1 MNINIAIIQ
10 PLGYVHSLVFVD
22 VARALRHGLR
32 RIGITAHITKNRLR
46 ADCTNW
52 ILGGHLAL
60 RPEQIAGH
68 RCVIVNLEQMGHGG
82 AALTDEYLHLLKSH
96 PVLDYDAANLAAYRL
111 PGLPTGLFEF
121 SHASYLERPAPSLR
135 DRKIDL
141 LFYGSVND
149 RRRELFRQIEASGV
163 AVTCFDKPIYTEE
176 RDHYIRNA
184 KAILNCSFYE
194 AHRFEQVRA
203 FHCLSLGTP
212 VVCERILGQAIP
224 KRFQESCFFFD
235 PNDRAAFFG
244 REFRGGDFFGEAD
257 RRLAGWR
264 ASTPVGDMA
273 LMGFIKETEAYLDQ
287 KAKGPAGPW
296 QPTRIN
302 LGSGKDY
309 RLGWL
314 NVDVDASVQPDL
326 VLDLSRPIQ
335 FPIRLRSE
343 LGGEVELVPGSVEE
357 FFADNV
363 LEHVPDLPRLMTQV
377 LALLRT
383 GGRFVV
389 QVPYEGAPT
398 AWQDPTHVRAF
409 NQNSWLYYTDW
420 FWYLG
425 WFEHRFQVETLEW
438 QDVQMKPCERPSAAF
453 IKVILQ
459 KVETTPWE
467 RTIART
473 MRSNFG
479 GIPEDL

>member
-1 MNINIAIIQ
+1 MRINIAIIQ
-10 PLGYVHSLVFVD
+10 PLGYVHSLGFVD
-22 VARALRHGLR
+22 IARALRHELR

-46 ADCTNW
+46 GDCTNW

-60 RPEQIAGH
+60 LPEQIAGN
-68 RCVIVNLEQMGHGG
+68 RCVIVNLEQMGQAG
-82 AALTDEYLHLLKSH
+82 ASLPDEYRHLLKSH
-96 PVLDYDAANLAAYRL
+96 PVLDYDAGNLGAYRT
-111 PGLPTGLFEF
+111 PGLPVGLFEF
-121 SHASYLERPAPSLR
+121 SHASYLDQPAPPLR
-135 DRKIDL
+135 VREIDL
-141 LFYGSVND
+141 LFYGSVNE
-149 RRRELFRQIEASGV
+149 RRRALFRQIEAAGV
-163 AVTCFDKPIYTEE
+163 PVTCFDKPIYTEE

-184 KAILNCSFYE
+184 KGVLNCSFYG
-194 AHRFEQVRA
+194 AHRFEQTRV
-203 FHCLSLGTP
+203 FQSLSLGTP
-212 VVCERILGQAIP
+212 VISERIPGQIIP
-224 KRFQESCFFFD
+224 QRFEDSCFFFD
-235 PNDRAAFFG
+235 PNDPAAFFG
-244 REFRGGDFFGEAD
+244 RVFRAEVFFQEAE
-257 RRLAGWR
+257 RRLGGWR
-264 ASTPVGDMA
+264 ECLPTNDSM
-273 LMGFIKETEAYLDQ
+273 LLKFIEETEDYFDR
-287 KAKGPAGPW
+287 KTTGPAGPW
-296 QPTRIN
+296 RPTRIN

-326 VLDLSRPIQ
+326 VLDLSRPLQ

-343 LGGEVELVPGSVEE
+343 LGGDVELVADSVNE

-377 LALLRT
+377 LELLRT

-389 QVPYEGAPT
+389 QVPCEGAPT

-425 WFEHRFQVETLEW
+425 WFEHRFQVESLEW
-438 QDVQMKPCERPSAAF
+438 QDIQMKSCERPVAAF
-453 IKVILQ
+453 IKVVLQ

>member
-1 MNINIAIIQ
+1 MNINLVVIQ
-10 PLGYVHSLVFVD
+10 PNGYVHSLVFVD

-32 RIGITAHITKNRLR
+32 RIGIKAHITKNRLR

-68 RCVIVNLEQMGHGG
+68 RCVIVNLEQMGHAG
-82 AALTDEYLHLLKSH
+82 AALPDEYRHLLGSH
-96 PVLDYDAANLAAYRL
+96 PVLDYDAGNLEAYRS
-111 PGLPTGLFEF
+111 PGLPVGLFEF
-121 SHASYLERPAPSLR
+121 SHVSYLEKPTPALR
-135 DRKIDL
+135 DREIDL

-149 RRRELFRQIEASGV
+149 RRRDLFRRIEAAGV
-163 AVTCFDKPIYTEE
+163 PVTCFDKPIYAEE
-176 RDHYIRNA
+176 RDHYISNA
-184 KAILNCSFYE
+184 KAVLNCSFYE
-194 AHRFEQVRA
+194 SHRFEQVRA

-212 VVCERILGQAIP
+212 VVCERIPCQAIP

-235 PNDRAAFFG
+235 PMDPAAFFG
-244 REFRGGDFFGEAD
+244 RVFRGEDFFDEAD
-257 RRLAGWR
+257 RRLVRWR
-264 ASTPVGDMA
+264 ESTPVGDTA
-273 LMGFIKETEAYLDQ
+273 LLGFIRETEACLDR
-287 KAKGPAGPW
+287 KVKGLAEPW
-296 QPTRIN
+296 RPTRIN

-326 VLDLSRPIQ
+326 VLDLSRPLQ

-343 LGGEVELVPGSVEE
+343 LGGDVELQPDSVEE

-377 LALLRT
+377 LELLRD

-389 QVPYEGAPT
+389 QVPCEGAPT

-425 WFEHRFQVETLEW
+425 WLEHRFQVESLEW
-438 QDVQMKPCERPSAAF
+438 QDIHMKTCERQDAAF
-453 IKVILQ
+453 IRVILQ